1 MLGWASDWYPGPS
14 PQFRAGRVIGHNDL
28 TSKGVHEDDLDLAR
42 RCREGDSTAFEA
54 VYRAHSGRLFG
65 LVSRMLASAPEAE
78 DVLQDVFI
86 NAHRKMGSY
95 RGESSLGTWLYRLAV
110 NHCLDHLRSRAA
122 RMARSTESLDAE
134 DAAEPAASEPRVPT
148 AVSRIDLQRAI
159 TQLPEGCRLA
169 FVLHDVEGLD
179 HKEVAAALGITEG
192 TSKSQVHKARMRLRV
207 LLDPEAASRKRPFQL
222 VKTP

>member
-1 MLGWASDWYPGPS
+1 LAFEAAPRPRLG
-14 PQFRAGRVIGHNDL
+14 
-28 TSKGVHEDDLDLAR
+28 GVHEDDLDLAR
-42 RCREGDSTAFEA
+42 RCRDGDPAAFEA
-54 VYRAHSGRLFG
+54 LYRAHAGRLFG

-86 NAHRKMGSY
+86 NAHRKMGSF

-122 RMARSTESLDAE
+122 RMARSTDSLDVE
-134 DAAEPAASEPRVPT
+134 DAVEPAAVEPRVPT
-148 AVSRIDLQRAI
+148 AVSRIDLERAI
-159 TQLPEGCRLA
+159 TQLPDGCRMA

-179 HKEVAAALGITEG
+179 HKEVAEALGITEG
-192 TSKSQVHKARMRLRV
+192 TSKSQVHKARMRLRG
-207 LLDPEAASRKRPFQL
+207 LLDPASQSRRRAPPL

>member
-1 MLGWASDWYPGPS
+1 M
-14 PQFRAGRVIGHNDL
+14 
-28 TSKGVHEDDLDLAR
+28 HEDDLDLAR

-54 VYRAHSGRLFG
+54 LYRAHSGRLFG

-86 NAHRKMGSY
+86 NAHRKLGSY

-110 NHCLDHLRSRAA
+110 NQCLDHLRSRAA
-122 RMARSTESLDAE
+122 RMARSTESLDVE

-148 AVSRIDLQRAI
+148 AVSRIDLERAI

>member
-1 MLGWASDWYPGPS
+1 V
-14 PQFRAGRVIGHNDL
+14 RA
-28 TSKGVHEDDLDLAR
+28 DDLELAR
-42 RCREGDSTAFEA
+42 RCREGDAAAFEA
-54 VYRAHSGRLFG
+54 LYRAHAGRIFG
-65 LVSRMLASAPEAE
+65 LLTRMTGSAQDAE
-78 DVLQDVFI
+78 DLLQDVFVH
-86 NAHRKMGSY
+86 AHRKLDSF

-122 RMARSTESLDAE
+122 RMARSTESLDVE
-134 DAAEPAASEPRVPT
+134 DAVEPAASEPRVPT
-148 AVSRIDLQRAI
+148 AVSRIDLERAI

-207 LLDPEAASRKRPFQL
+207 LLDPEAASRKRPFHL
-222 VKTP
+222 VKTS

>member
-1 MLGWASDWYPGPS
+1 MH
-14 PQFRAGRVIGHNDL
+14 Q
-28 TSKGVHEDDLDLAR
+28 DDLDLAR

-122 RMARSTESLDAE
+122 RMARSTESLDVE

>member
-1 MLGWASDWYPGPS
+1 
-14 PQFRAGRVIGHNDL
+14 VIGHNDL

-122 RMARSTESLDAE
+122 RMARSTESLDVE
-134 DAAEPAASEPRVPT
+134 DALRPAASEPRVPT
-148 AVSRIDLQRAI
+148 AVSRIDLERAI

-169 FVLHDVEGLD
+169 FVLHDVEGLGPQGSGRGAR
-179 HKEVAAALGITEG
+179 HHRGHVEVASPQSPHAATGA
-192 TSKSQVHKARMRLRV
+192 ARIQ
-207 LLDPEAASRKRPFQL
+207 RPPRANVRF
-222 VKTP
+222 TW